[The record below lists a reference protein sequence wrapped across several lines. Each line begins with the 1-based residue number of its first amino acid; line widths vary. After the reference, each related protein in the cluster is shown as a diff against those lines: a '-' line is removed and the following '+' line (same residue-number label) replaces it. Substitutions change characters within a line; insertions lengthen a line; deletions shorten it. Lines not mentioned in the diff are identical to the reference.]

1 MSLSTEHLA
10 QLTDAKA
17 LLISG
22 GLSDKIG
29 GLFGLSVES
38 GYVRLPPDW
47 QAQTAAVAHDTL
59 MLGMRGML
67 TTLGIGCNDIFPP
80 LPHFAAAMRARDR
93 IAGLPGLALELP
105 VSMMLLCR
113 SIADIAR
120 ANGEQADDLRTRLA
134 CLELF
139 ALGETPA
146 HGAADYYLARTAI
159 AAPIENA
166 VDYLTNT
173 LMVDD
178 ESPVL
183 HGFVAAIA
191 SRFRR
196 QIEVHSA
203 AVAIPAIAAHDGV
216 AINLLLIDHFLD
228 IARSHFTVR
237 RLERVYGPHEVQAT
251 YARIRPSVG

>member
-17 LLISG
+17 LLASG
-22 GLSDKIG
+22 ELSEKIG
-29 GLFGLSVES
+29 GLFGVSVDS
-38 GYVRLPPDW
+38 GYAQLPQDW
-47 QAQTAAVAHDTL
+47 QAQTVVVAHDTL
-59 MLGMRGML
+59 MLAMRGML
-67 TTLGIGCNDIFPP
+67 TTLGIGCNDIFPL

-93 IAGLPGLALELP
+93 ITGLPGLALELP

-120 ANGEQADDLRTRLA
+120 ANGEHADDLRTRLA

-139 ALGETPA
+139 ALGDTRSND
-146 HGAADYYLARTAI
+146 AADYYAVRATLTV
-159 AAPIENA
+159 PTEDA

-183 HGFVAAIA
+183 HGYVATIA
-191 SRFRR
+191 AHFCR
-196 QIEVHSA
+196 QIEVHAA
-203 AVAIPAIAAHDGV
+203 AVAIPAIAAHDSI

-237 RLERVYGPHEVQAT
+237 RLERVYGQDDVQMT
-251 YARIRPSVG
+251 YARIRLPGG